1 MLFRSEGNTKPLYVS
16 NNQGGSFSL
25 INSLSLPNS
34 GVSYPEDIAF
44 TKNIMFITKGQVY
57 YSKDNGTNFSQLD
70 KLTFPSAGGFNYGP
84 GGAPYGNYGD
94 SSNRMEIIGNRLF
107 VASLDGIKFIDIDNL
122 NESSSNFVQEAKI
135 YVDLFNMKNQISSEL
150 DNFINN
156 TFETILEGKNNS
168 TVVSSRQILSL
179 IDESLATFNNAN
191 ISNLNAAYQN
201 PAWDPGRKYSL
212 PWQSG
217 FAGFGWN
224 KAKLK
229 DALGTDKLTS
239 MDQFFDPKLKG
250 QVVVLS
256 ELRDTIPLVLAWQG
270 NDPTNFGDAEFQKA
284 IDYLQ
289 TKVDDGHI
297 QAFTGN
303 DYATA
308 LENGDVIA
316 VIGWSGDLG
325 QLGDEYGFDLP
336 ESGGSIFVDNLIIPA
351 GAENKTNAEKLINYF
366 YDPAVAA
373 RVAAYVQYISPVNGA
388 AEELMK
394 TDPKLAENPLI
405 FPPDELLKRA
415 YSAMPFTPEQAA
427 KYNEIWAKLIG
438 N

>member
-1 MLFRSEGNTKPLYVS
+1 MGNDLPKEVKNLLNRRRVLQAGAIGGAAAIAAACGAGS
-16 NNQGGSFSL
+16 NTSSTT
-25 INSLSLPNS
+25 
-34 GVSYPEDIAF
+34 D
-44 TKNIMFITKGQVY
+44 
-57 YSKDNGTNFSQLD
+57 
-70 KLTFPSAGGFNYGP
+70 SAGE
-84 GGAPYGNYGD
+84 ATD
-94 SSNRMEIIGNRLF
+94 SG
-107 VASLDGIKFIDIDNL
+107 
-122 NESSSNFVQEAKI
+122 SSSNKVVWSNWPLYMPVDENTKEFTEIKAFTEQTGIEVEYIEDYNDNNEFYAKQKPLLDKGEPTGRDI
-135 YVDLFNMKNQISSEL
+135 VTPTDWMANIWIQNGFALEL
-150 DNFINN
+150 DKTNIP
-156 TFETILEGKNNS
+156 
-168 TVVSSRQILSL
+168 
-179 IDESLATFNNAN
+179 N

-201 PAWDPGRKYSL
+201 PAWDPGRKFSL

-224 KAKLK
+224 KSKLK

-256 ELRDTIPLVLAWQG
+256 ELRDTIPLILAWQG

-336 ESGGSIFVDNLIIPA
+336 ESGGSIFVDNMIIPA
-351 GAENKTNAEKLINYF
+351 GAENKAGAEKLMNYF
-366 YDPAVAA
+366 FDPVVAA

-394 TDPKLAENPLI
+394 TDPALAENPLI

-415 YSAMPFTPEQAA
+415 YSAMPFTSEQAA

>member
-1 MLFRSEGNTKPLYVS
+1 VSKKEIGNDLPKEVKNLLNRRRVLQAGAIGGAAAFAAACGAGS
-16 NNQGGSFSL
+16 NTSS
-25 INSLSLPNS
+25 ST
-34 GVSYPEDIAF
+34 D
-44 TKNIMFITKGQVY
+44 
-57 YSKDNGTNFSQLD
+57 
-70 KLTFPSAGGFNYGP
+70 SAGETS
-84 GGAPYGNYGD
+84 D
-94 SSNRMEIIGNRLF
+94 SG
-107 VASLDGIKFIDIDNL
+107 
-122 NESSSNFVQEAKI
+122 SSSNKVVWSNWPLYMPVDENTKEFTEIKAFTEQTGIEVEYIEDYNDNNEFYAKQKPLLDKGEPTGRDI
-135 YVDLFNMKNQISSEL
+135 VTPTDWMANIWIQNGFALEL
-150 DNFINN
+150 DKANIP
-156 TFETILEGKNNS
+156 
-168 TVVSSRQILSL
+168 
-179 IDESLATFNNAN
+179 N

-201 PAWDPGRKYSL
+201 PAWDPGRKFSL

-336 ESGGSIFVDNLIIPA
+336 ESGGSIFVDNMIIPA
-351 GAENKTNAEKLINYF
+351 GAENKAGAEKLMNYF
-366 YDPAVAA
+366 FDPVVAA

-394 TDPKLAENPLI
+394 TDPALAENPLI

-415 YSAMPFTPEQAA
+415 YSAMPFTSEQAA

>member
-1 MLFRSEGNTKPLYVS
+1 LNDAY
-16 NNQGGSFSL
+16 
-25 INSLSLPNS
+25 
-34 GVSYPEDIAF
+34 
-44 TKNIMFITKGQVY
+44 KN
-57 YSKDNGTNFSQLD
+57 
-70 KLTFPSAGGFNYGP
+70 PS
-84 GGAPYGNYGD
+84 
-94 SSNRMEIIGNRLF
+94 
-107 VASLDGIKFIDIDNL
+107 
-122 NESSSNFVQEAKI
+122 
-135 YVDLFNMKNQISSEL
+135 
-150 DNFINN
+150 
-156 TFETILEGKNNS
+156 
-168 TVVSSRQILSL
+168 
-179 IDESLATFNNAN
+179 
-191 ISNLNAAYQN
+191 
-201 PAWDPGRKYSL
+201 WDPGRKFSL

-217 FAGFGWN
+217 FAGMGWN

-229 DALGTDKLTS
+229 AALGTDKLTS

-256 ELRDTIPLVLAWQG
+256 ELRDTIPLILAWQG
-270 NDPTNFGDAEFQKA
+270 NDPTQFGDAEFQQA

-303 DYATA
+303 EYATA

-325 QLGDEYGFDLP
+325 QLGPDFSFDLP
-336 ESGGSIFVDNLIIPA
+336 ETGGSIFVDQMLIPA
-351 GAENKTNAEKLINYF
+351 GAEHKANAEKLMNYF

-373 RVAAYVQYISPVNGA
+373 RVAAYVQYISPVKGA

-394 TDPKLAENPLI
+394 TDPALAENPLI

-415 YSAMPFTPEQAA
+415 YSAMTFTSEQAA
-427 KYNEIWAKLIG
+427 KYNDAWAKLIG

>member
-1 MLFRSEGNTKPLYVS
+1 MSKDEQNKEIKNQLNRRRVLQAGAIGGAAVFAAACGAGSNNSSSTDSAGESVDNSATSNKVVWSNWPLYMPVDENTKEYTELK
-16 NNQGGSFSL
+16 
-25 INSLSLPNS
+25 
-34 GVSYPEDIAF
+34 AF
-44 TKNIMFITKGQVY
+44 TKSTGIEVEYIEDYN
-57 YSKDNGTNFSQLD
+57 DNNEFYAKQKPLLD
-70 KLTFPSAGGFNYGP
+70 KGEPTGRDIVTPTDWMANLWIQNGYALELNK
-84 GGAPYGNYGD
+84 
-94 SSNRMEIIGNRLF
+94 SNIP
-107 VASLDGIKFIDIDNL
+107 
-122 NESSSNFVQEAKI
+122 
-135 YVDLFNMKNQISSEL
+135 
-150 DNFINN
+150 
-156 TFETILEGKNNS
+156 
-168 TVVSSRQILSL
+168 
-179 IDESLATFNNAN
+179 N

>member
-1 MLFRSEGNTKPLYVS
+1 MSKKEIGNDLPKEVKNLLNRRRVLQAGAIGGAAAFAAACGAGS
-16 NNQGGSFSL
+16 NTSS
-25 INSLSLPNS
+25 ST
-34 GVSYPEDIAF
+34 D
-44 TKNIMFITKGQVY
+44 
-57 YSKDNGTNFSQLD
+57 
-70 KLTFPSAGGFNYGP
+70 SAGETS
-84 GGAPYGNYGD
+84 D
-94 SSNRMEIIGNRLF
+94 SG
-107 VASLDGIKFIDIDNL
+107 
-122 NESSSNFVQEAKI
+122 SSSNKVVWSNWPLYMPVDENTKEFTEIKAFTEQTGIEVEYIEDYNDNNEFYAKQKPLLDKGEPTGRDI
-135 YVDLFNMKNQISSEL
+135 VTPTDWMANIWIQNGFALEL
-150 DNFINN
+150 DKANIP
-156 TFETILEGKNNS
+156 
-168 TVVSSRQILSL
+168 
-179 IDESLATFNNAN
+179 N

-201 PAWDPGRKYSL
+201 PAWDPGRKFSL

-270 NDPTNFGDAEFQKA
+270 NDPTNFSDAEFQKA

-303 DYATA
+303 EYATA

-325 QLGDEYGFDLP
+325 QLGEDYGFDLP
-336 ESGGSIFVDNLIIPA
+336 ESGGSIFVDNMIIPA
-351 GAENKTNAEKLINYF
+351 GAENKAGAEKLMNYF
-366 YDPAVAA
+366 FDPVVAA

-394 TDPKLAENPLI
+394 TDPALAENPLI
-405 FPPDELLKRA
+405 FPPDDLLKRA
-415 YSAMPFTPEQAA
+415 YSAMPFTSEQSA

>member
-1 MLFRSEGNTKPLYVS
+1 MSKEDLPKEIKNKINRRRVLQAGAIGGAAAFAAACGAGSNNSSSTDSAGESVDNSATSNKVVWSNWPLYMPVDENTKEYTELK
-16 NNQGGSFSL
+16 
-25 INSLSLPNS
+25 
-34 GVSYPEDIAF
+34 AF
-44 TKNIMFITKGQVY
+44 TESTGIEVEYIEDYN
-57 YSKDNGTNFSQLD
+57 DNNEFYAKQKPLLD
-70 KLTFPSAGGFNYGP
+70 KGEPTGRDIVTPTDWMANLWIQNGYALELNK
-84 GGAPYGNYGD
+84 
-94 SSNRMEIIGNRLF
+94 SNIP
-107 VASLDGIKFIDIDNL
+107 
-122 NESSSNFVQEAKI
+122 
-135 YVDLFNMKNQISSEL
+135 
-150 DNFINN
+150 
-156 TFETILEGKNNS
+156 
-168 TVVSSRQILSL
+168 
-179 IDESLATFNNAN
+179 N

-336 ESGGSIFVDNLIIPA
+336 ETGGSIFVDNLIIPA

-394 TDPKLAENPLI
+394 TDPTLAENPLI

>member
-1 MLFRSEGNTKPLYVS
+1 MSKEDLPKEIKNKLNRRRVLQAGAIGGAAAIAAACGAGSNNSSSTDSAGESVDNSATSNKVVWSNWPLYMPVDENTKEYTELK
-16 NNQGGSFSL
+16 
-25 INSLSLPNS
+25 
-34 GVSYPEDIAF
+34 AF
-44 TKNIMFITKGQVY
+44 TESTGIEVEYIEDYN
-57 YSKDNGTNFSQLD
+57 DNNEFYAKQKPLLD
-70 KLTFPSAGGFNYGP
+70 KGEPTGRDIVTPTDWMANLWIQNGYALELNK
-84 GGAPYGNYGD
+84 
-94 SSNRMEIIGNRLF
+94 SNIP
-107 VASLDGIKFIDIDNL
+107 
-122 NESSSNFVQEAKI
+122 
-135 YVDLFNMKNQISSEL
+135 
-150 DNFINN
+150 
-156 TFETILEGKNNS
+156 
-168 TVVSSRQILSL
+168 
-179 IDESLATFNNAN
+179 N

>member
-1 MLFRSEGNTKPLYVS
+1 MSKKEEGNV
-16 NNQGGSFSL
+16 
-25 INSLSLPNS
+25 LPKE
-34 GVSYPEDIAF
+34 V
-44 TKNIMFITKGQVY
+44 KNLLNRRRVLQ
-57 YSKDNGTNFSQLD
+57 
-70 KLTFPSAGGFNYGP
+70 AGAI
-84 GGAPYGNYGD
+84 GGAAAFAAACGAGSNTSSSTD
-94 SSNRMEIIGNRLF
+94 SGSESTDSG
-107 VASLDGIKFIDIDNL
+107 
-122 NESSSNFVQEAKI
+122 SSSNKVVWSNWPLYMPVDENTKEFTEIKAFTEQTGIEVEYIEDYNDNNEFYAKQKPLLDKGEPTGRDI
-135 YVDLFNMKNQISSEL
+135 VTPTDWMANIWIQNGFALEL
-150 DNFINN
+150 DKANIP
-156 TFETILEGKNNS
+156 
-168 TVVSSRQILSL
+168 
-179 IDESLATFNNAN
+179 N

-201 PAWDPGRKYSL
+201 PAWDPGRKFSL

-325 QLGDEYGFDLP
+325 QLGEDYGFDLP

-351 GAENKTNAEKLINYF
+351 GAENKAGAEKLINYF

-373 RVAAYVQYISPVNGA
+373 RVAAYVQYISPVDGA

-394 TDPKLAENPLI
+394 TDPALAENPLI
-405 FPPDELLKRA
+405 FPPADLLKRA
-415 YSAMPFTPEQAA
+415 YSAMPFNSEQSA

>member
-1 MLFRSEGNTKPLYVS
+1 MSKEDLPKEIKNKINRRRVLQAGAIGSAAAIAAACGAGSNNSSSTDSAGESVDNSATSNKVVWSNWPLYMPVDENTKEYTELK
-16 NNQGGSFSL
+16 
-25 INSLSLPNS
+25 
-34 GVSYPEDIAF
+34 AF
-44 TKNIMFITKGQVY
+44 TESTGIEVEYIEDYN
-57 YSKDNGTNFSQLD
+57 DNNEFYAKQKPLLD
-70 KLTFPSAGGFNYGP
+70 KGEPTGRDIVTPTDWMANLWIQNGYALELNK
-84 GGAPYGNYGD
+84 
-94 SSNRMEIIGNRLF
+94 SNIP
-107 VASLDGIKFIDIDNL
+107 
-122 NESSSNFVQEAKI
+122 
-135 YVDLFNMKNQISSEL
+135 
-150 DNFINN
+150 
-156 TFETILEGKNNS
+156 
-168 TVVSSRQILSL
+168 
-179 IDESLATFNNAN
+179 N

-336 ESGGSIFVDNLIIPA
+336 ETGGSIFVDNLIIPA
-351 GAENKTNAEKLINYF
+351 GAENKTNAEKLMNYF

>member
-1 MLFRSEGNTKPLYVS
+1 MSKEDLPKEIKNKLNRRRVLQAGAIGGAAAIAAACGAGSNNSSSTDSAGESVDNSATSNKVVWSNWPLYMPVDENTKEYTELK
-16 NNQGGSFSL
+16 
-25 INSLSLPNS
+25 
-34 GVSYPEDIAF
+34 AF
-44 TKNIMFITKGQVY
+44 TESTGIEVEYIEDYN
-57 YSKDNGTNFSQLD
+57 DNNEFYAKQKPLLD
-70 KLTFPSAGGFNYGP
+70 KGEPTG
-84 GGAPYGNYGD
+84 
-94 SSNRMEIIGNRLF
+94 R
-107 VASLDGIKFIDIDNL
+107 DIVTPTDWMANL
-122 NESSSNFVQEAKI
+122 WIQNGYA
-135 YVDLFNMKNQISSEL
+135 LEL
-150 DNFINN
+150 NKTNIP
-156 TFETILEGKNNS
+156 
-168 TVVSSRQILSL
+168 
-179 IDESLATFNNAN
+179 N

>member
-1 MLFRSEGNTKPLYVS
+1 MSKEDLPKEIKNKLNRRRVLQAGAIGGAAAIAAACGAGSNNSSSTDSAGESVDNSATSNKVVWSNWPLYMPVDENTKEYTELK
-16 NNQGGSFSL
+16 
-25 INSLSLPNS
+25 
-34 GVSYPEDIAF
+34 AF
-44 TKNIMFITKGQVY
+44 TESTGIEVEYIEDYN
-57 YSKDNGTNFSQLD
+57 DNNEFYAKQKPLLD
-70 KLTFPSAGGFNYGP
+70 KGEPTG
-84 GGAPYGNYGD
+84 
-94 SSNRMEIIGNRLF
+94 R
-107 VASLDGIKFIDIDNL
+107 DIVSPTDWMANL
-122 NESSSNFVQEAKI
+122 WIQNGYA
-135 YVDLFNMKNQISSEL
+135 LEL
-150 DNFINN
+150 NKTNIP
-156 TFETILEGKNNS
+156 
-168 TVVSSRQILSL
+168 
-179 IDESLATFNNAN
+179 N

>member
-1 MLFRSEGNTKPLYVS
+1 MSKEDLPKEIKNKLNRRRVLQAGAIGGAAAFAAACGAGSNNSSSTDSAGESVDNSATSNKVVWSNWPLYMPVDENTKEYTELK
-16 NNQGGSFSL
+16 
-25 INSLSLPNS
+25 
-34 GVSYPEDIAF
+34 AF
-44 TKNIMFITKGQVY
+44 TESTGIEVEYIEDYN
-57 YSKDNGTNFSQLD
+57 DNNEFYAKQKPLLD
-70 KLTFPSAGGFNYGP
+70 KGEPTGRDIVTPTDWMANLWIQNGYALELNK
-84 GGAPYGNYGD
+84 
-94 SSNRMEIIGNRLF
+94 SNIP
-107 VASLDGIKFIDIDNL
+107 
-122 NESSSNFVQEAKI
+122 
-135 YVDLFNMKNQISSEL
+135 
-150 DNFINN
+150 
-156 TFETILEGKNNS
+156 
-168 TVVSSRQILSL
+168 
-179 IDESLATFNNAN
+179 N

>member
-1 MLFRSEGNTKPLYVS
+1 MSKEDLPKEIKNKLNRRRVLQAGAIGGAAAIAAACGAGSNNSSSTDSAGESVDNSATSNKVVWSNWPLYMPVDENTKEYTELK
-16 NNQGGSFSL
+16 
-25 INSLSLPNS
+25 
-34 GVSYPEDIAF
+34 AF
-44 TKNIMFITKGQVY
+44 TESTGIEVEYIEDYN
-57 YSKDNGTNFSQLD
+57 DNNEFYAKQKPLLD
-70 KLTFPSAGGFNYGP
+70 KGEPTGRDIVTPTDWMANLWIQNGYALELNK
-84 GGAPYGNYGD
+84 
-94 SSNRMEIIGNRLF
+94 SNIP
-107 VASLDGIKFIDIDNL
+107 
-122 NESSSNFVQEAKI
+122 
-135 YVDLFNMKNQISSEL
+135 
-150 DNFINN
+150 
-156 TFETILEGKNNS
+156 
-168 TVVSSRQILSL
+168 
-179 IDESLATFNNAN
+179 N

-336 ESGGSIFVDNLIIPA
+336 ETGGSIFVDNLIIPA

>member
-1 MLFRSEGNTKPLYVS
+1 MSKEDLPKEIKNKINRRRVLQAGAIGGAAAFAAACGAGSNNSSSTDSAGESVDNSATSNKVVWSNWPLYMPVDENTKEYTELK
-16 NNQGGSFSL
+16 
-25 INSLSLPNS
+25 
-34 GVSYPEDIAF
+34 AF
-44 TKNIMFITKGQVY
+44 TESTGIEVEYIEDYN
-57 YSKDNGTNFSQLD
+57 DNNEFYAKQKPLLD
-70 KLTFPSAGGFNYGP
+70 KGEPTG
-84 GGAPYGNYGD
+84 
-94 SSNRMEIIGNRLF
+94 R
-107 VASLDGIKFIDIDNL
+107 DIVTPTDW
-122 NESSSNFVQEAKI
+122 
-135 YVDLFNMKNQISSEL
+135 M
-150 DNFINN
+150 
-156 TFETILEGKNNS
+156 
-168 TVVSSRQILSL
+168 
-179 IDESLATFNNAN
+179 
-191 ISNLNAAYQN
+191 
-201 PAWDPGRKYSL
+201 
-212 PWQSG
+212 
-217 FAGFGWN
+217 
-224 KAKLK
+224 AKLK

-336 ESGGSIFVDNLIIPA
+336 ETGGSIFVDNLIIPA

>member
-1 MLFRSEGNTKPLYVS
+1 MSKEDLPKEIKNKINRRRVLQAGAIGGAAAIAAACGAGSNNSSSTDSAGESVDNSATSNKVVWSNWPLYMPVDENTKEYTELK
-16 NNQGGSFSL
+16 
-25 INSLSLPNS
+25 
-34 GVSYPEDIAF
+34 AF
-44 TKNIMFITKGQVY
+44 TESTGIEVEYIEDYN
-57 YSKDNGTNFSQLD
+57 DNNEFYAKQKPLLD
-70 KLTFPSAGGFNYGP
+70 KGEPTGRDIVTPTDWMANLWIQNGYALELNK
-84 GGAPYGNYGD
+84 
-94 SSNRMEIIGNRLF
+94 SNIP
-107 VASLDGIKFIDIDNL
+107 
-122 NESSSNFVQEAKI
+122 
-135 YVDLFNMKNQISSEL
+135 
-150 DNFINN
+150 
-156 TFETILEGKNNS
+156 
-168 TVVSSRQILSL
+168 
-179 IDESLATFNNAN
+179 N

>member
-1 MLFRSEGNTKPLYVS
+1 MSKEDLPKEIKNKINRRRVLQAGAIGGAAAFAAACGAGSNNSSSTDSAGESVDNSATSNKVVWSNWPLYMPVDENTKEYTELK
-16 NNQGGSFSL
+16 
-25 INSLSLPNS
+25 
-34 GVSYPEDIAF
+34 AF
-44 TKNIMFITKGQVY
+44 TESTGIEVEYIEDYN
-57 YSKDNGTNFSQLD
+57 DNNEFYAKQKPLLD
-70 KLTFPSAGGFNYGP
+70 KGEPTGRDIVTPTDWMANLWIQNGYALELNK
-84 GGAPYGNYGD
+84 
-94 SSNRMEIIGNRLF
+94 SNIP
-107 VASLDGIKFIDIDNL
+107 
-122 NESSSNFVQEAKI
+122 
-135 YVDLFNMKNQISSEL
+135 
-150 DNFINN
+150 
-156 TFETILEGKNNS
+156 
-168 TVVSSRQILSL
+168 
-179 IDESLATFNNAN
+179 N